1 MKVYYGL
8 AGLLQGKSLS
18 HEFCKTNSKDGKDGK
33 DGKDDNMMAMLK
45 NSFFLAENQD
55 QND

>member
-45 NSFFLAENQD
+45 NSFFLAATQD